1 MKLINKTALIYRLK
15 DINKNSFNQKKMKE
29 EKIISKAIKS
39 NGINSNVKKVK
50 KDKNKCNKGEYVGFQ
65 EQLRC
70 VNEYKHIKQKI
81 DECFNQET
89 SNRIKEEIEND
100 LQEDTQ
106 GKIVLLGFL
115 KKRMGDISNSSESI
129 VRNGIDRLKN
139 IE

>member
-1 MKLINKTALIYRLK
+1 
-15 DINKNSFNQKKMKE
+15 MKE

-50 KDKNKCNKGEYVGFQ
+50 KESLVLLEDKDKGKGKDIGFQ

-70 VNEYKHIKQKI
+70 IKVYKHIKQKI

-100 LQEDTQ
+100 LQEDIQ
-106 GKIVLLGFL
+106 GKFVLLGFL
-115 KKRMGDISNSSESI
+115 KKRMEDISKSSESI
-129 VRNGIDRLKN
+129 VRKAMFRLKN
-139 IE
+139 RE

>member
-1 MKLINKTALIYRLK
+1 
-15 DINKNSFNQKKMKE
+15 MKE

-39 NGINSNVKKVK
+39 NSINSNVKKVK
-50 KDKNKCNKGEYVGFQ
+50 KDEDKCKGEYVGFF
-65 EQLRC
+65 ERLRC
-70 VNEYKHIKQKI
+70 VNEYKHIIQKI